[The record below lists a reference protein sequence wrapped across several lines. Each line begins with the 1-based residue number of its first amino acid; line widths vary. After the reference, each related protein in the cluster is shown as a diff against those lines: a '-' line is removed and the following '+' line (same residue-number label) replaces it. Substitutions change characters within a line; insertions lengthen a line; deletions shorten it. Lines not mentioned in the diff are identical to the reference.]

1 MFVHYSTSV
10 GVSLG
15 EVERRLDDLRSHLEQ
30 WADTAYRAGEE
41 MKARVGPTGAVAKSV
56 NLYVGNP
63 EIHRRGVVYP
73 VRWSANGAGALFPD
87 LRAEL
92 VLSTLGPEETSL
104 TLDGTYD
111 PPLGAVGRILD
122 RAVMSRVAE
131 ATVRNWVDRL
141 AEAIGAHPSAEGH
154 PLGR

>member
-1 MFVHYSTSV
+1 MFVHYSTAVDV
-10 GVSLG
+10 GLG
-15 EVERRLDDLRSHLEQ
+15 EVERRLDDLRLHLEE

-56 NLYVGNP
+56 RLHVGRP

-73 VRWSANGAGALFPD
+73 IHWSANGGGALFPE

-92 VLSTLGPEETSL
+92 VLSSLGLDHTSL
-104 TLDGTYD
+104 ILDGTYS

-141 AEAIGAHPSAEGH
+141 ASAIDSHPQGESRS
-154 PLGR
+154 LGR

>member
-10 GVSLG
+10 DVGLG
-15 EVERRLDDLRSHLEQ
+15 EVERRLDDLRSHMEQ
-30 WADTAYRAGEE
+30 WAHIAYRAGEE

-56 NLYVGNP
+56 NLEVGRP

-92 VLSTLGPEETSL
+92 VLSKLGPDHTSI
-104 TLDGTYD
+104 TLDGTYE
-111 PPLGAVGRILD
+111 PPLGAVGRFLD
-122 RAVMSRVAE
+122 RTVMSRVAE

-141 AEAIGAHPSAEGH
+141 AEAISEPSEA
-154 PLGR
+154 

>member
-10 GVSLG
+10 EVGLG
-15 EVERRLDDLRSHLEQ
+15 QVERRIDDLRSHMEQ
-30 WADTAYRAGEE
+30 WADIAYRAGEE

-56 NLYVGNP
+56 VLEVGRP

-92 VLSTLGPEETSL
+92 VLSQLGSDHTTIS
-104 TLDGTYD
+104 LDGTYE
-111 PPLGAVGRILD
+111 PPLGAVGRFLD
-122 RAVMSRVAE
+122 RTLMSRVAE

-141 AEAIGAHPSAEGH
+141 ADAVSDSEEV
-154 PLGR
+154 

>member
-1 MFVHYSTSV
+1 MFVHYSTMV
-10 GVSLG
+10 DLG
-15 EVERRLDDLRSHLEQ
+15 LGDVERRLDDLRSHLEE
-30 WADTAYRAGEE
+30 WAGIAYRAGED
-41 MKARVGPTGAVAKSV
+41 MKARVGPTETVARSV
-56 NLYVGNP
+56 TLHLGRP

-73 VRWSANGAGALFPD
+73 VRWTANGGSSLFPD

-92 VLSTLGPEETSL
+92 VLSALGKDKTSL

-131 ATVRNWVDRL
+131 ATVRNWMDRM
-141 AEAIGAHPSAEGH
+141 AESIGSVAGERRPSVK
-154 PLGR
+154 